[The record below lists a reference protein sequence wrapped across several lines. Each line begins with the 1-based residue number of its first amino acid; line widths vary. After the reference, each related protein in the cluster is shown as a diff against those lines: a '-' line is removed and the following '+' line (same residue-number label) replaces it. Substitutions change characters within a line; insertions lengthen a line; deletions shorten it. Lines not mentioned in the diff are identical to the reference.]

1 MTPVVPLI
9 STPAGMLTLK
19 LTLGK
24 LACAIEIEFIVEK
37 TMDKLD
43 SQLMSHKIDLAEYDL
58 EVDKLN
64 VWANLHYQQAA

>member
-1 MTPVVPLI
+1 MSNSLQEH
-9 STPAGMLTLK
+9 
-19 LTLGK
+19 
-24 LACAIEIEFIVEK
+24 EIEFIVEK